1 MCFGLYEPKTFFNS
15 MLKAYHASRFLH
27 KIKLTNQ
34 LPYAIM
40 YTSGEGNT
48 PRTNAQRARVK
59 EFGEAKK
66 FPNKRE
72 GGASLASMTTEKV
85 CGALCG

>member
-1 MCFGLYEPKTFFNS
+1 MCFGPYEPKPFFNS
-15 MLKAYHASRFLH
+15 MLKAYHALRFLH

-66 FPNKRE
+66 FPNKKRVAQ
-72 GGASLASMTTEKV
+72 ASPQ
-85 CGALCG
+85 

>member
-1 MCFGLYEPKTFFNS
+1 
-15 MLKAYHASRFLH
+15 
-27 KIKLTNQ
+27 
-34 LPYAIM
+34 M

-66 FPNKRE
+66 FPNKKE
-72 GGASLASMTTEKV
+72 SGASFALMTTEKV